1 MNPILFQ
8 ISFSTLSSLP
18 HPCCPSSS
26 LFCISSQIFP
36 YPIMAFITHI
46 DNSPSCLGP
55 SASPLMGHL
64 RSALTSLLPVALAA
78 APASPS
84 SPFLLQYS
92 HSQPGAPRTDR
103 LPPHRIFTAGRQKVC
118 EPPGMQGKTCVR
130 TFVHECS
137 CGHSQPTGGPKQA
150 PVPRILHTV
159 TASGSLHTSRRF
171 AWHTFTP
178 VFSLPGMTVGEAG
191 GAREDPCSPCPGTQV
206 RTPRQGAGT
215 RVQSSFPKNNIFF
228 PKRNSGGSH

>member
-36 YPIMAFITHI
+36 YPVMAFITHI
-46 DNSPSCLGP
+46 DNSSSCLGP

-64 RSALTSLLPVALAA
+64 RSALISLLPVALAP

-84 SPFLLQYS
+84 LTLSASIQPF
-92 HSQPGAPRTDR
+92 PTWGPRTDR

-137 CGHSQPTGGPKQA
+137 CGHSQHTGGPKQA

-178 VFSLPGMTVGEAG
+178 VFPLPGMTVGEAG
-191 GAREDPCSPCPGTQV
+191 HG
-206 RTPRQGAGT
+206 RTCAPPAQEHR
-215 RVQSSFPKNNIFF
+215 
-228 PKRNSGGSH
+228 